1 MNFCQNNSISDKCS
15 HDSVKLLVKNI
26 EKSFE
31 DLMVI
36 KDVSLY
42 MKENAII
49 RYLRFAPPPI

>member
-1 MNFCQNNSISDKCS
+1 MNFCQNNSISDKYS

-42 MKENAII
+42 MKENEFVSI
-49 RYLRFAPPPI
+49 LWTEW